1 MRIHNKKLIV
11 VGDRVLIKV
20 EEGEERSNVGLI
32 LPATAVESQSVQGG
46 RIVATGPGCRCPT

>member
-20 EEGEERSNVGLI
+20 EEGEERSNVISTDALRKNI
-32 LPATAVESQSVQGG
+32 A
-46 RIVATGPGCRCPT
+46 